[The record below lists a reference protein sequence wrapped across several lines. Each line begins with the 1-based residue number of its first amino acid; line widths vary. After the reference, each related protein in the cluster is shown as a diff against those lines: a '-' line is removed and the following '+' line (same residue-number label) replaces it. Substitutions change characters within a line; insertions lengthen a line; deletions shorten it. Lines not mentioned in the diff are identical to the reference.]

1 MTAGDSGS
9 YTGLHA
15 PQPARRRDVQPSE
28 RHLIC
33 KTVGLGTRQHSPS
46 KHSEV
51 AGVSEHYAH
60 PRPVRANHIGLAHRH
75 WGGGGW
81 GEGKQLGYQTR
92 RVSDKQL
99 NCKLMTFLV
108 RKFAHMS

>member
-33 KTVGLGTRQHSPS
+33 KTAGLGTRQHSPS

-75 WGGGGW
+75 WGGGSW
-81 GEGKQLGYQTR
+81 GRANSWAIKRGGSPINNSIVNL
-92 RVSDKQL
+92 
-99 NCKLMTFLV
+99 
-108 RKFAHMS
+108 